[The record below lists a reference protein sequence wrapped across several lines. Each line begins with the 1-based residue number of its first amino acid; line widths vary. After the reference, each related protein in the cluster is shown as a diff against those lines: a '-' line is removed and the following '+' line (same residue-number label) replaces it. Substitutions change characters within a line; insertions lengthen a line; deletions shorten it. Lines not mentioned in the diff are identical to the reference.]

1 MLQVLYFFTKAISL
15 NQNPAG
21 LQTALPSYPH
31 NSKRTTDHL
40 ARWHVIDAC
49 VRESSWATAKR
60 GIVSGLYPRQRLS
73 LKIAGM
79 SVLAT
84 ILGAT
89 SLASAQKPPLMSLDG
104 LLASAKTS
112 TSQQSVEAAAKYL
125 VDNLQGFPIQDLDRQ
140 KFTSSLIA
148 AQTKYL
154 DDPRTGVP
162 EAALTSACNTWFV
175 SAGATTAVGQTAA
188 DLHAYRIAMSE
199 VAPHLF
205 VRSTNGQVP
214 SSMSP
219 IEAFYILDI
228 CFAQGS
234 FPGVTHSTG
243 GINQDVIVQS
253 LTQYAHHVD
262 AYYAH
267 TSPEERRLKLT
278 TMLSAIALN

>member
-1 MLQVLYFFTKAISL
+1 MLEVLYFFTKAISL

-21 LQTALPSYPH
+21 LQAALPSYPH
-31 NSKRTTDHL
+31 NSKRNTDHL

-49 VRESSWATAKR
+49 VHESIWATAKR
-60 GIVSGLYPRQRLS
+60 GIVSGLHPRQRLS

-84 ILGAT
+84 ILSAT
-89 SLASAQKPPLMSLDG
+89 SLASAQKQPLMSLDG
-104 LLASAKTS
+104 LLAPAKTS
-112 TSQQSVEAAAKYL
+112 TSQQAAEVAAKYL
-125 VDNLQGFPIQDLDRQ
+125 VDILQGLPRKDLERQ
-140 KFTSSLIA
+140 KCPSSLID

-154 DDPRTGVP
+154 GDPRNGVP

-175 SAGATTAVGQTAA
+175 SVGATSAVGQTAS

-219 IEAFYILDI
+219 IEAFYILDT

-234 FPGVTHSTG
+234 FPGVTHSAG
-243 GINQDVIVQS
+243 GINQDTIVQN

-267 TSPEERRLKLT
+267 TSPEERRLKLASL
-278 TMLSAIALN
+278 LSVIALN

>member
-1 MLQVLYFFTKAISL
+1 MLKVLFFFTKAISI
-15 NQNPAG
+15 NQNPEG
-21 LQTALPSYPH
+21 LQTSLPSSPH
-31 NSKRTTDHL
+31 NSNRSTDHPG
-40 ARWHVIDAC
+40 RRHMIDAC
-49 VRESSWATAKR
+49 VGENIWATAKR

-73 LKIAGM
+73 LKMAGIF
-79 SVLAT
+79 VLAVVSS
-84 ILGAT
+84 AT
-89 SLASAQKPPLMSLDG
+89 SVAFAQTPPLMSLDS
-104 LLASAKTS
+104 LLAPAKTN

-125 VDNLQGFPIQDLDRQ
+125 VDNLQGFPIQDSDRQ
-140 KFTSSLIA
+140 KLTSSLIA

-154 DDPRTGVP
+154 GDPRTGVP
-162 EAALTSACNTWFV
+162 EAALTSACNTWLV
-175 SAGATTAVGQTAA
+175 SVGATPAVGQSAA

-219 IEAFYILDI
+219 IEAFYILDT

-234 FPGVTHSTG
+234 FPGVMHSTG
-243 GINQDVIVQS
+243 GINQDIIVQR
-253 LTQYAHHVD
+253 LTQYAHHVE

-278 TMLSAIALN
+278 TMLSVIALN